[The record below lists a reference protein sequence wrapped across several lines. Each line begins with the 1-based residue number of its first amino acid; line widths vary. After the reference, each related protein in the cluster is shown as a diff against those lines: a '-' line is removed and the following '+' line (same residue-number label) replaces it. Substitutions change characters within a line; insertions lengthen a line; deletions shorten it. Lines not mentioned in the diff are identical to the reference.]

1 MNDRASVVERSNS
14 LAAGELA
21 VRVAQAMLERDETTR
36 HLGMKIECVGQGS
49 ARLSM
54 DIRREMLNSHE
65 TCHGGYI
72 FTLADSTFAYAC
84 NSYNHNTVAS
94 GCSIEYVAP
103 VYVDDVLTAT
113 AEERAL
119 SGRTGT
125 YDIAVTN
132 QHGRTVALFRG
143 KSYRV
148 KGQVIPD

>member
-1 MNDRASVVERSNS
+1 MNDRSSAFEPSNNV
-14 LAAGELA
+14 AAGELPA
-21 VRVAQAMLERDETTR
+21 RVAQAMLERDAATR
-36 HLGMKIECVGQGS
+36 NLGIKLENVGRGS

-54 DIRREMLNSHE
+54 DIRREMLNGHDI
-65 TCHGGYI
+65 CHGGYI
-72 FTLADSTFAYAC
+72 FTLADSTFAFAC

-94 GCSIEYVAP
+94 GCSIEFVAP
-103 VYVDDVLTAT
+103 VHFGDALTAT
-113 AEERAL
+113 AEERSL

-125 YDIAVTN
+125 YDVTVTN